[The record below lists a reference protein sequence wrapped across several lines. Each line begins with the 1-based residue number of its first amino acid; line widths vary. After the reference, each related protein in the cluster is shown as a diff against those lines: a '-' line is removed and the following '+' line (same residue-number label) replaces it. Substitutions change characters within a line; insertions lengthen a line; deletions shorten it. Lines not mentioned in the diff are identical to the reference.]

1 MDTYYMKKPVVVSSF
16 QLGYQDMPLWFQEA
30 VADNKVNNIDAF
42 LASANEII
50 KIKTLEG
57 VMSAKKGDWIIKGI
71 EGEIYP
77 CKDEIF
83 KATYDFVNLRHIKVG
98 DNLAGKIIYI
108 NETNYLGTEAEDIIV
123 VDENHKIV
131 TEKDVDGNI
140 TKMTLIDNNE
150 DTGETI
156 PFYEKGKRVSDRVL
170 IPETFGEVTSVK
182 ETSIAYEV
190 LRIEE

>member
-30 VADNKVNNIDAF
+30 VTDNKVNNIDAF

-57 VMSAKKGDWIIKGI
+57 IMSAKKGDWIIKGI

-77 CKDEIF
+77 CKDEVF

-98 DNLAGKIIYI
+98 DNLAGKTIYI
-108 NETNYLGTEAEDIIV
+108 GETNYLGNGIEDVIV
-123 VDENHKIV
+123 IDESHKIV
-131 TEKDVDGNI
+131 TEKDVNGYV
-140 TKMTLIDNNE
+140 TKMKLIDDNDE
-150 DTGETI
+150 TGTTMI
-156 PFYEKGKRVSDRVL
+156 LYENGKRTLDRV
-170 IPETFGEVTSVK
+170 IAPQTFGEVTEIK
-182 ETSIAYEV
+182 ENSIAYEI

>member
-1 MDTYYMKKPVVVSSF
+1 MESYYKKKPAIVSCF
-16 QLGYQDMPLWFQEA
+16 QLGYQDIPLWFQEA
-30 VADNKVNNIDAF
+30 IADNKVSNISAF
-42 LASANEII
+42 LESANETI

-57 VMSAKKGDWIIKGI
+57 IMTAQKGDWIIRGVK
-71 EGEIYP
+71 GEIYP
-77 CKDEIF
+77 CKDDVF

-108 NETNYLGTEAEDIIV
+108 NETNYLGAEAEDIVV

-150 DTGETI
+150 DTDETI

>member
-1 MDTYYMKKPVVVSSF
+1 M
-16 QLGYQDMPLWFQEA
+16 QEA
-30 VADNKVNNIDAF
+30 IADNKVSNISAF
-42 LASANEII
+42 LESANEII

-57 VMSAKKGDWIIKGI
+57 IMTAEKGDWIIKGVK
-71 EGEIYP
+71 GEIYP
-77 CKDEIF
+77 CKDDVF

-98 DNLAGKIIYI
+98 DNLAGKVVYI
-108 NETNYLGTEAEDIIV
+108 SETNYLGTEIEDIVV
-123 VDENHKIV
+123 VDDNHKIV

-150 DTGETI
+150 DTDEII
-156 PFYEKGKRVSDRVL
+156 PFYEKGKRVMDRVL
-170 IPETFGEVTSVK
+170 IPQTFGEVTSVK

>member
-1 MDTYYMKKPVVVSSF
+1 
-16 QLGYQDMPLWFQEA
+16 MPLWFQEA
-30 VADNKVNNIDAF
+30 IADNKVNNIDAF
-42 LASANEII
+42 LASVNEII

-57 VMSAKKGDWIIKGI
+57 IMTAQKGDWIIRGVK
-71 EGEIYP
+71 GEIYP
-77 CKDEIF
+77 CKDDIF

-108 NETNYLGTEAEDIIV
+108 NETNYLGAEAEDIVV

-140 TKMTLIDNNE
+140 TKMTLIDKND

-156 PFYEKGKRVSDRVL
+156 PLYKNGKRVMDRVL
-170 IPETFGEVTSVK
+170 IPQTFGEVTSVK

>member
-1 MDTYYMKKPVVVSSF
+1 METYYMKKPVVVSSF

-30 VADNKVNNIDAF
+30 IADNKVNNIDAF

-98 DNLAGKIIYI
+98 DNLAGKTIYI
-108 NETNYLGTEAEDIIV
+108 GETNYLGSEAEDVIV
-123 VDENHKIV
+123 IDENHKIV
-131 TEKDVDGNI
+131 TEKDVDGYV
-140 TKMTLIDNNE
+140 TKMKLLDNNDE
-150 DTGETI
+150 SGTTMILYDN
-156 PFYEKGKRVSDRVL
+156 GKRASDR
-170 IPETFGEVTSVK
+170 IIAPQTFGEVTEIK
-182 ETSIAYEV
+182 ENSIAYEI
-190 LRIEE
+190 LKIKE

>member
-1 MDTYYMKKPVVVSSF
+1 MESYYKKKPAIVSCF

-57 VMSAKKGDWIIKGI
+57 IMSAKKGDWIIKGI

-77 CKDEIF
+77 CKDEVF

-98 DNLAGKIIYI
+98 DNLAGKTIYI
-108 NETNYLGTEAEDIIV
+108 GETNYLGNGIEDVIV
-123 VDENHKIV
+123 IDESHKIV
-131 TEKDVDGNI
+131 TEKDVNGYV
-140 TKMTLIDNNE
+140 TKMKLIDDNDE
-150 DTGETI
+150 TGTTMI
-156 PFYEKGKRVSDRVL
+156 LYENGKRTLDRV
-170 IPETFGEVTSVK
+170 IAPQTFGEVTEIK
-182 ETSIAYEV
+182 ENSIAYEI

>member
-30 VADNKVNNIDAF
+30 IADNKVSNISAF
-42 LASANEII
+42 LESANEII

-57 VMSAKKGDWIIKGI
+57 IMTAQKGDWIIRGVK
-71 EGEIYP
+71 GEIYP
-77 CKDEIF
+77 CKDDVF

-108 NETNYLGTEAEDIIV
+108 NETNYLGAEAEDIVV

-140 TKMTLIDNNE
+140 TKMTLIDKN
-150 DTGETI
+150 DDIGETI
-156 PFYEKGKRVSDRVL
+156 PLYKNGKRVMDRVL
-170 IPETFGEVTSVK
+170 IPQTFGEVTSVK